1 MAFIPT
7 VDNEKCNGCEDC
19 IEVCTA
25 EVLEMHNGKAFPVNV
40 DECQGCESCL
50 EICRENAITIKDTRV
65 QLSDTC
71 LALLRD
77 IL

>member
-1 MAFIPT
+1 MQ
-7 VDNEKCNGCEDC
+7 
-19 IEVCTA
+19 
-25 EVLEMHNGKAFPVNV
+25 NGKAFPVNV

-50 EICRENAITIKDTRV
+50 EICRENAITIKDTRG

-71 LALLRD
+71 LSLLRD

>member
-19 IEVCTA
+19 LEACTA
-25 EVLEMHNGKAFPVNV
+25 EVFEMQDGHAFPVNA

-50 EICRENAITIKDTRV
+50 EVCCEHAITIKDTRV

-71 LALLRD
+71 LSLLRD